1 MRASGPRGALPA
13 PAVGYTVFLQPMPP
27 AAIFTP
33 GEPVSLKGNFSTD
46 GSNADWAASH
56 SYIFRDSTGSVFNPF
71 HNYAPTPYV
80 GLSPL
85 PTLDATQLRSATH
98 ADPPTTPPRHLPL
111 PPPLNAHT

>member
-27 AAIFTP
+27 AAIYTP

-56 SYIFRDSTGSVFNPF
+56 SYIFRDSTGSLFNPF
-71 HNYAPTPYV
+71 HNYAPVRYV
-80 GLSPL
+80 GLSRL
-85 PTLDATQLRSATH
+85 PKLDAAQLRSASD
-98 ADPPTTPPRHLPL
+98 AYPPTTRAEYLQL
-111 PPPLNAHT
+111 